1 MLPSEP
7 EVLHTVLASFPPVQ
21 HAFAYGSGVFK
32 QPGLYDGH
40 PEASAEGSAAAA
52 DAVASGS
59 GDRPMLDFIF
69 AVDDPV
75 AWHTENLRRHAHHYS
90 FLRHLGPAGMTAVAE
105 KLGAGVYFN
114 TLVPWAPHQLIKY
127 GVVRLSAL
135 QADLLHWTTLYCAGR
150 LHKPVA
156 TLTCHP
162 GVAAAQEANLRSAL
176 RAALLLLPPRFDT
189 LDLLHAICAISYSG
203 DVRMGLA
210 EDSRK
215 VHRIVQGSE
224 AGLRQLYSPLL
235 GEAQQRWGALVAAG
249 EAGGDAWAADDSTA
263 AVGTLVAGLPAHVL
277 QRLAAALGVQVVGA
291 EQQQQQQQQ
300 QQRCSGTAAAGLPA
314 WQQPP
319 GLGAVA
325 AALAA
330 RPAAQRAR
338 LLRHAI
344 HAIVGASSR
353 RQAVS
358 GVLTAGVG
366 KSLRYG
372 VAKLRKAWR

>member
-1 MLPSEP
+1 MQHAAPFDVHLLS
-7 EVLHTVLASFPPVQ
+7 V

-40 PEASAEGSAAAA
+40 LEAPAGAPAAATA
-52 DAVASGS
+52 GS
-59 GDRPMLDFIF
+59 STAGDRPMLDFIF

-75 AWHTENLRRHAHHYS
+75 AWHAENLRQHAHHYS

-127 GVVRLSAL
+127 GVVRLAAL
-135 QADLLHWTTLYCAGR
+135 QADLLRWTTLYCAGR

-156 TLTCHP
+156 TLACHP
-162 GVAAAQEANLRSAL
+162 GVAAAQEHNLHSAL
-176 RAALLLLPPRFDT
+176 RAALLLLPPRFST
-189 LDLLHAICAISYSG
+189 LDLLHAVCAISYIG
-203 DVRMGLA
+203 DVRMRLA

-224 AGLRQLYSPLL
+224 AGLRQLYLPVLAK
-235 GEAQQRWGALVAAG
+235 AQRCWGAITAEGAAG
-249 EAGGDAWAADDSTA
+249 GEAWAADDSPA
-263 AVGTLVAGLPAHVL
+263 AVGALAAGLPAHVL
-277 QRLAAALGVQVVGA
+277 QRLAVPLGVQPSGA
-291 EQQQQQQQQ
+291 TQQEQLWQRQQQHQ
-300 QQRCSGTAAAGLPA
+300 SASSFEGAAAPEVQL
-314 WQQPP
+314 PP
-319 GLGAVA
+319 GLAAVA

-330 RPAAQRAR
+330 KPAAQRAH

-353 RQAVS
+353 RQALS
-358 GVLTAGVG
+358 GLLTAGVG
-366 KSLRYG
+366 KSLRYSL
-372 VAKLRKAWR
+372 AKLRKAWR